1 VDDVLLV
8 LMLVA
13 FGFLT
18 GALSGLLGV
27 GGGIFMV
34 PFLVLALEFSQ
45 QEAQATSLFVVLP
58 TAIVA
63 TVSLR
68 RRGVGD
74 LPTGLRIGVI
84 GSLGG
89 VAGALLALVL
99 PTVALRLAFAAL
111 LTVVGLRLLLDARH
125 PTGADG
131 PPAASPPA
139 GRDAS
144 DPAPPPDG

>member
-1 VDDVLLV
+1 MDDVLIV
-8 LMLVA
+8 LLLVA
-13 FGFLT
+13 FGVLT

-34 PFLVLALEFSQ
+34 PFLVLVLEFSQ
-45 QEAQATSLFVVLP
+45 REAQATSLFVVLP

-74 LPTGLRIGVI
+74 VPTGLRIGVI

-99 PTVALRLAFAAL
+99 PTVALRLAFAGL
-111 LTVVGLRLLLDARH
+111 LTLVGLRLLLDARH
-125 PTGADG
+125 PTGAHG
-131 PPAASPPA
+131 PPTAPPA

-144 DPAPPPDG
+144 DPASPPDA